1 LHGSSN
7 FFTGGTKVLE
17 TRRVAVTGLGILS
30 PLGIGIAENWAAVSQ
45 GKSGIAPI
53 TRFDTSQFAAKIAGE
68 VKNFNPQDYIDPKEI
83 KKMDTFLHYSLAAGQ
98 MVVEDSGLVIDDNN
112 AERVGVLVGS
122 GLGGLATIEKYH
134 SILLEKGPRKIS
146 PFFIPMLIVN
156 LAPGHISMHFGCKG
170 PNSSIVTACA
180 TGNHSIGA
188 AFKIIQ
194 RGDADAMIAGGVEA
208 TITPLAVGGFCAM
221 KALSTR
227 NDEPERAS
235 RPFEKERDGFVM
247 AEGAGLLVMEE
258 METAKKRGA
267 EILAE
272 ITGFACNA
280 DAHHITAP
288 SPGGE
293 GAARCM
299 RLALKDA
306 SMNDTDLDYINAHG
320 TSTQMNDL
328 SETQGMKAVFKEHAK
343 DVAISSTKSMT
354 GHLLGAAGG
363 VESVF
368 SVLALK
374 NGVIPPTINYE
385 TPDPECDLDY
395 VPNQARERKIKTV
408 MSNSFGFGG
417 TNATLIFKKFE
428 G

>member
-1 LHGSSN
+1 MEN
-7 FFTGGTKVLE
+7 
-17 TRRVAVTGLGILS
+17 RRTAITGLGIIS
-30 PLGIGIAENWAAVSQ
+30 PLGIGVEKNWEALTQ

-53 TRFDTSQFAAKIAGE
+53 TRFDTTDFASKIAGE
-68 VKNFNPQDYIDPKEI
+68 VKDFNPEDFIDKKEL
-83 KKMDTFLHYSLAAGQ
+83 KKMDTFMHYSLAAGK
-98 MVVEDSGLVIDDNN
+98 MAIEDSGLVIDDEN

-122 GLGGLATIEKYH
+122 GLGGLMTIEKYH
-134 SILLEKGPRKIS
+134 SILLEKGPKKIS

-180 TGNHSIGA
+180 TGNHSIGE
-188 AFKIIQ
+188 AFRIIQ

-221 KALSTR
+221 KALSTK
-227 NDEPERAS
+227 NDEPEKAS
-235 RPFEKERDGFVM
+235 RPFEKDRDGFVM
-247 AEGAGLLVMEE
+247 AEGAGILVLEE
-258 METAKKRGA
+258 MEKAKKRGA
-267 EILAE
+267 KIYAE
-272 ITGFACNA
+272 ITGFGCNA
-280 DAHHITAP
+280 DAYHITAP
-288 SPGGE
+288 SPNGE

-299 RLALKDA
+299 NLVLKDA
-306 SMNDTDLDYINAHG
+306 GLSPEDIDYINAHG
-320 TSTQMNDL
+320 TSTQMNDI
-328 SETQGMKAVFKEHAK
+328 SETQGMKTVFKEHAK
-343 DVAISSTKSMT
+343 KVAISSTKSMT

-368 SVLALK
+368 SILAIR
-374 NGVIPPTINYE
+374 NGVAPPTINYE

-395 VPNQARERKIKTV
+395 VPNQAREQNIKTV

>member
-1 LHGSSN
+1 
-7 FFTGGTKVLE
+7 LE

-98 MVVEDSGLVIDDNN
+98 MAVEDSGLVIDDNN

-258 METAKKRGA
+258 METARKRGA

-272 ITGFACNA
+272 IAGFACNA